1 MSRERYADRGKW
13 GETKKRA
20 NVMLTP
26 SLLEQADKLA
36 EARGVTRSELI
47 EQVLRQEISLN
58 LQSC

>member
-1 MSRERYADRGKW
+1 
-13 GETKKRA
+13 
-20 NVMLTP
+20 MLTP